1 MTAPQ
6 QQDRDPER
14 MSWLR
19 TYYQVAHSDTRW
31 TKEQGWRVV
40 NWTLLLYGAI
50 LGIAKFLLPKIA
62 QITFIFV
69 DAGVLLVAIIF
80 LVDLHLSAAALRRS
94 ATRIEDEIP
103 DASLLERRTHDT
115 YHFLYLGIQLVIVV
129 TAFVLVTAA
138 HLHMGSGNV
147 AA

>member
-1 MTAPQ
+1 
-6 QQDRDPER
+6 

-19 TYYQVAHSDTRW
+19 TFYQLVHSDTRW

-50 LGIAKFLLPKIA
+50 LGIAKFLLPTLP
-62 QITFIFV
+62 QITFVLV
-69 DAGVLLVAIIF
+69 DGGVLLVAIIY

-94 ATRIEDEIP
+94 ATRIEGEIP
-103 DASLLERRTHDT
+103 EASLLERRTHDT
-115 YHFLYLGIQLVIVV
+115 YHFLYLGIQLVVV
-129 TAFVLVTAA
+129 VAAFVLVTAA
-138 HLHMGSGNV
+138 HLLIGSGNV